1 MLGIAQLFAKTDD
14 VTREQLLH
22 SRVDVLVLVTNNA
35 HQLPNDLRIRF
46 AIESVIGWA
55 GFSEDLDQRA
65 MNCTT
70 PRAIRPQERA
80 VDVE

>member
-1 MLGIAQLFAKTDD
+1 
-14 VTREQLLH
+14 
-22 SRVDVLVLVTNNA
+22 VTNNA

-70 PRAIRPQERA
+70 PRAIRPQESA